1 LEQAYAAAHGKLDA
15 EQKILD
21 AKKAEVAKATTDF
34 EGTKKKK
41 SDAEAAIAAATK
53 EIPEKDKIIAEAT
66 AELAKLQP
74 QLEPLRTKVKQMTE
88 QYLTMLPK

>member
-1 LEQAYAAAHGKLDA
+1 M
-15 EQKILD
+15 LD
-21 AKKAEVAKATTDF
+21 AKKAEVAKASGEF
-34 EGTKKKK
+34 EGAKKKK
-41 SDAEAAIAAATK
+41 TDAEAAIAAATK

-74 QLEPLRTKVKQMTE
+74 QLEPMRNKVKQMND

>member
-1 LEQAYAAAHGKLDA
+1 M
-15 EQKILD
+15 LD
-21 AKKAEVAKATTDF
+21 AKKAEVAKANGEF
-34 EGTKKKK
+34 EGAKKKK
-41 SDAEAAIAAATK
+41 TDAEATIAAAIK

-74 QLEPLRTKVKQMTE
+74 QLDPMRTKVKQMND